1 MAEEKKVEN
10 QEAVVEKAPK
20 AKKAPA
26 KKATATTKST
36 TATKTTKTAA
46 KTTKTTASKTTKAA
60 TAKKETV
67 SAKAE
72 PVTIPVK
79 FVTPKKDHA
88 FLEKKY
94 KTEIAPALMAKYN
107 YRSVMEIPHLE
118 KIVVNMGVGD
128 ATTNSKLIEAAV
140 EDLKTITGQ
149 KPVVTKAKKSIA
161 VFKVREGQEIGCKV
175 TLRGDRMYEFLNK
188 LVNIA
193 LPRVRDFHG
202 VSAKAFDGRGNY
214 TLGIKEQLIFPE
226 INYDKVVK
234 VRGMDIVIVTTAK
247 TDEEGKEL
255 LKLFGMPF
263 EK

>member
-26 KKATATTKST
+26 KKATAATKST
-36 TATKTTKTAA
+36 TATKTTKTTAS
-46 KTTKTTASKTTKAA
+46 KTTKTTTSKTTKAA

-128 ATTNSKLIEAAV
+128 ATTNSK
-140 EDLKTITGQ
+140 
-149 KPVVTKAKKSIA
+149 
-161 VFKVREGQEIGCKV
+161 
-175 TLRGDRMYEFLNK
+175 
-188 LVNIA
+188 
-193 LPRVRDFHG
+193 
-202 VSAKAFDGRGNY
+202 
-214 TLGIKEQLIFPE
+214 
-226 INYDKVVK
+226 
-234 VRGMDIVIVTTAK
+234 
-247 TDEEGKEL
+247 
-255 LKLFGMPF
+255 
-263 EK
+263 